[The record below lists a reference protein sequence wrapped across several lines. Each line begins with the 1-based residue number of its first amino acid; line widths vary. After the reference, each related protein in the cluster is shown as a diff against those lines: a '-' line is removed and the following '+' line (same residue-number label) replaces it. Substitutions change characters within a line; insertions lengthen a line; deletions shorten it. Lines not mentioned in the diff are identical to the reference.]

1 MGRYTRLSDMILSQ
15 DELRKVF
22 EEYVRF
28 TIDAAQGM
36 NYFLNSKYPE
46 GVTNILK
53 SIQSLEGIVEKVKS

>member
-1 MGRYTRLSDMILSQ
+1 MTLSQ

-36 NYFLNSKYPE
+36 NYFLNSKYTE
-46 GVTNILK
+46 ATTNFLK
-53 SIQSLEGIVEKVKS
+53 AVKSLEEIIEKAKS

>member
-1 MGRYTRLSDMILSQ
+1 MTLSQ

-36 NYFLNSKYPE
+36 NYFLNSKYTA
-46 GVTNILK
+46 GVTNFRK
-53 SIQSLEGIVEKVKS
+53 SIQSLEEIIKNIKS

>member
-1 MGRYTRLSDMILSQ
+1 LTLSH
-15 DELRKVF
+15 DELKIVF

-46 GVTNILK
+46 GATNLLK
-53 SIQSLEGIVEKVKS
+53 SIKSLERIVKKVNS